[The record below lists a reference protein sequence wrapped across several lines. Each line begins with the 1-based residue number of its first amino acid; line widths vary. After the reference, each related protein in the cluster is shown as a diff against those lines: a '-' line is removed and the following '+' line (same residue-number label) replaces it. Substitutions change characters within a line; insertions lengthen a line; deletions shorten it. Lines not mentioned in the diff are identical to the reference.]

1 MIKEYYFNNR
11 WLEWAWGGLFVL
23 FLSLYAQVY
32 MSVLFNK
39 WYGSFYNLF
48 QPGNGGTIDQFWF
61 QFLYFIKI
69 ALLYIGLATWTGWFT
84 RVYAFKWRKAITF
97 EYISKWRNVEDEIE
111 GSSQRIQEDAYRFA
125 RIVESLGIQVVKAV
139 MTLIAFIPILWKLS
153 YHVVIKIVSWEVPF
167 LAHASGNLVWT
178 AVAATALGMIISWF
192 VGYYLP
198 GLEYNNQRVEAA
210 FRKDLV
216 LAEDNKIEYAS
227 PKTLAK
233 LFFGLEKNYYRLF
246 LHYGYFDLW
255 KNLYDQIM
263 IILPYIVAGP
273 SVVLGVIKLGVL
285 VQVSNAFSKVYNSMA
300 LFIDNWVVVT
310 ELRSIWKRLHEFE
323 HNVDEH
329 NKDIHVELI
338 EEERENI
345 YNHDFGPTVSVI
357 LYNIDKAF
365 NAFQDAIRTSIEG
378 FIIKPI

>member
-1 MIKEYYFNNR
+1 MIKEYYFNSR
-11 WLEWAWGGLFVL
+11 WLTWAWGGLL
-23 FLSLYAQVY
+23 ILIGSLYAQVY
-32 MSVLFNK
+32 MSVLFNA
-39 WYGSFYNLF
+39 WYGDFYNLF
-48 QPGNGGTIDQFWF
+48 QPENGGTIEKFWF

-84 RVYAFKWRKAITF
+84 RIYAFKWRKAITF
-97 EYISKWRNVEDEIE
+97 EYIIKWRNVKEEIE

-125 RIVESLGIQVVKAV
+125 RIVESLGIQVVKAI

-153 YHVVIKIVSWEVPF
+153 NHVVIKIVNWEVPI
-167 LAHASGNLVWT
+167 LAHMPGNLVWT
-178 AVAATALGMIISWF
+178 AVLATVLGIVISWF
-192 VGYYLP
+192 VGYFLP
-198 GLEYNNQRVEAA
+198 GLEYNNQKVEAA

-216 LAEDNKIEYAS
+216 LGEDDKIHYAL
-227 PKTLAK
+227 PKTLAR

-285 VQVSNAFSKVYNSMA
+285 VQVSNAFGKVYSSLA
-300 LFIDNWVVVT
+300 LFIENWVMIT

-323 HNVDEH
+323 YNVDDYC
-329 NKDIHVELI
+329 KDIDRELLEKERTELYLFDFKK
-338 EEERENI
+338 EEKN
-345 YNHDFGPTVSVI
+345 D
-357 LYNIDKAF
+357 
-365 NAFQDAIRTSIEG
+365 
-378 FIIKPI
+378 